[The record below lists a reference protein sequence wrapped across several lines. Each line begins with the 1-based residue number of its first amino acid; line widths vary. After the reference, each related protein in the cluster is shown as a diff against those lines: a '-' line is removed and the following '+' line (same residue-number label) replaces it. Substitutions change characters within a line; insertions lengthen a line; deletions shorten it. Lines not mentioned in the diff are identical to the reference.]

1 MSQYTAQNPIAYFCA
16 EFGIDS
22 HLPLYA
28 GGLGVLAGDTVK
40 EAADQGLPFVAVGLM
55 YRGENAIQEITSD
68 GMQQEKDLDVDPL
81 SLGFEHVYVDDMPL
95 FIKVHLTTIDVWA
108 RCWKKTLK
116 NGVTL
121 YLLDTETD
129 QNLKQERV
137 ITHALYSGTEES
149 LLKQQLILG
158 IGGVKLLHALDIYPN
173 LYHIN
178 EGRPAFLHWQLIR
191 TYMDTHG
198 LSYEEARDKAK
209 SKTVY
214 TNHTLVAAGNES
226 YNVNLLKTYGLYY
239 AEKMGISIDKLLEP
253 GIEDNPEKFNMTRFA
268 LNVSCKASGVSLPHY
283 ELSKKQW
290 PEYQWHHI
298 TNGVH
303 FPTWQ
308 DQEMRACDK
317 DGNCIWTVHQRNKK
331 DLREYIQKTTGF
343 AYDENRMV
351 ISWARRMAGYKR
363 PQEIFDD
370 INRLK
375 NILTNLQYP
384 VQILISGK
392 AHAKDTQ
399 AKMFLQEMIHHMQHE
414 LSGYVL
420 YIPNYNME
428 VAQYLVRGSDVWL
441 NTPTKGMEASG
452 TSGMKAAAKGVLQCT
467 VRDGWTEEVDWYG
480 IGWDLDPNHLSSSFY
495 HLLESDIVP
504 KFYQRDENGVPQA
517 WLERMKKT
525 LTMALQYSATRMMNE
540 YKQKL
545 YNL

>member
-1 MSQYTAQNPIAYFCA
+1 MSQFTAQNPIAYFCA
-16 EFGIDS
+16 EYGIDS

-68 GMQQEKDLDVDPL
+68 GMQQEKDLEVDPL
-81 SLGFEHVYVDDMPL
+81 SLGFEHVYAGDLPL

-108 RCWKKTLK
+108 RCWKKTIK

-191 TYMDTHG
+191 TYMDAHG
-198 LSYEEARDKAK
+198 LSYEEAKEKARN
-209 SKTVY
+209 KTVY

-226 YNVNLLKTYGLYY
+226 YNVHLLKTYGQYY
-239 AEKMGISIDKLLEP
+239 ADKMGISIDKLIEP
-253 GIEDNPEKFNMTRFA
+253 GIEEDPEKFNMTRFA
-268 LNVSCKASGVSLPHY
+268 LNVSCKASGVSFPHY
-283 ELSKKQW
+283 ELSKRQW
-290 PEYQWHHI
+290 PEYSWHHI

-308 DQEMRACDK
+308 DQEMKACDK
-317 DGNCIWTVHQRNKK
+317 DGNCIWTVHQRNKA
-331 DLREYIQKTTGF
+331 DLRDYIQKITGF
-343 AYDENRMV
+343 GYDENRLV

-370 INRLK
+370 I
-375 NILTNLQYP
+375 
-384 VQILISGK
+384 
-392 AHAKDTQ
+392 
-399 AKMFLQEMIHHMQHE
+399 
-414 LSGYVL
+414 
-420 YIPNYNME
+420 
-428 VAQYLVRGSDVWL
+428 
-441 NTPTKGMEASG
+441 
-452 TSGMKAAAKGVLQCT
+452 
-467 VRDGWTEEVDWYG
+467 
-480 IGWDLDPNHLSSSFY
+480 
-495 HLLESDIVP
+495 
-504 KFYQRDENGVPQA
+504 
-517 WLERMKKT
+517 
-525 LTMALQYSATRMMNE
+525 
-540 YKQKL
+540 
-545 YNL
+545 

>member
-375 NILTNLQYP
+375 NILTNLKYP

-452 TSGMKAAAKGVLQCT
+452 TSGMKAAANGVLQCT

>member
-452 TSGMKAAAKGVLQCT
+452 TSGMKAAANGVLQCT